1 MFTARFL
8 LANTQL
14 CDISIWIWLAMCF
27 LVYALSYRWL
37 RIICYSVVKAS
48 HQIHFMSSRQML
60 DYAFVCVCVCD
71 TLKRYRATLSS
82 NVVHMLASNW
92 NDMILIGW
100 SYISSILSLER
111 YHLFGCVCEA
121 SVTINHIFDVEYVPY
136 EYYIWQWQKFPIF
149 PLIKWRQKC
158 HH

>member
-1 MFTARFL
+1 MWYIHMNMTCHVFPCLCSFISLASYNL
-8 LANTQL
+8 LFRGESVASNPFYEQSANVGL
-14 CDISIWIWLAMCF
+14 CI
-27 LVYALSYRWL
+27 R
-37 RIICYSVVKAS
+37 
-48 HQIHFMSSRQML
+48 
-60 DYAFVCVCVCD
+60 VCVCVCD